1 MARASPAKA
10 PQSCSNTPPCQ
21 HLCARTCQ
29 RGRLLPAGFPDLFQ
43 PCFMTWAKLLASLR
57 RLETGAWSGYRSP
70 GKRLIQLAK
79 NQPGSGQRSSPG
91 VPDSSTKQPV
101 AGSCSLK
108 AADESWS
115 PVLSRSPAYF
125 VHAKMDTRS
134 QGGGKGICHKATQKV
149 PPQKR
154 WWDPEPAPTRKPIS
168 TLCSLPRNG
177 NGQPKITVWLHL
189 VWCCATPPDTHRV
202 NPAQN

>member
-1 MARASPAKA
+1 MAGASPAKA
-10 PQSCSNTPPCQ
+10 PQSYSNTPPCQ
-21 HLCARTCQ
+21 HLCARTCR
-29 RGRLLPAGFPDLFQ
+29 RGRRLPAGFPDPFQ
-43 PCFMTWAKLLASLR
+43 PHFMTWAKLLASLR

-101 AGSCSLK
+101 AGSCLLK
-108 AADESWS
+108 AADESRS
-115 PVLSRSPAYF
+115 PVLSLSPAHF

-149 PPQKR
+149 PAKKGGGTQ
-154 WWDPEPAPTRKPIS
+154 
-168 TLCSLPRNG
+168 SL
-177 NGQPKITVWLHL
+177 H
-189 VWCCATPPDTHRV
+189 PP
-202 NPAQN
+202 